1 MSGKT
6 TKFEGPC
13 IGIDLGTTYSCVGI
27 YKDGKV
33 EIIANEQGNRT
44 TPSWV
49 AFTDKE
55 RLIGDSAKAQF
66 NSNSK
71 NTVFDAKR
79 LIGRKFS
86 DPVTQDEIK
95 RFPYKIFNDGNDR
108 PKIEVQYMGEPK
120 QLYPEEIS
128 AAVLVKMK
136 EIAEA
141 YLGQSVKNAVVTVP
155 AYFND
160 AQRQSTKDAGAIAGL
175 NIMRIINEPTAAA
188 IAYGLDKKG
197 ERNVVIFDLGGGTF
211 DVSILTIDDGVFEV
225 LSTSGN
231 THLGGEDFDEKIRQY
246 CAYEFGKKQKMS
258 RDEVNEK
265 ILSNPKV
272 YNKIARLKK
281 ECENAKRSLSTT
293 TVAKIQVDSFYDGED
308 LEVDL
313 TRAKFESLCEADFK
327 KCLEPV
333 EKALKDSGLSKDK
346 ITDVV
351 LVGGSTRIPKVRE
364 ILKNYFGKELK
375 MDINP
380 DEAVAYGAAV
390 QAAVLSGVQDNTIQD
405 LVLVDVTP
413 LSLGIETA
421 GGVMTTLIKR
431 NATIPCE
438 KEETFSTYSDNQPGV
453 TIQIYEGERALT
465 KDNNLLGRFELTG
478 IPPMP
483 RGQPKIHVKFKM
495 DANGIMSV
503 SAKEESTG
511 KSNEIVI
518 ENKSGRL
525 SEEQKKKM
533 LEEAEKFAE
542 QDKLVRERI
551 ESKNGFEG
559 YLHSVKSSSDTE
571 EFKQKIGEDKHKELM
586 DIVSEYMQWL
596 DDNGVDADTET
607 LKNKQKEAEDKILP
621 IIKLAY
627 QPPSN
632 SQTEESAPEEE
643 TKQSFNADVD

>member
-1 MSGKT
+1 M
-6 TKFEGPC
+6 
-13 IGIDLGTTYSCVGI
+13 
-27 YKDGKV
+27 
-33 EIIANEQGNRT
+33 
-44 TPSWV
+44 
-49 AFTDKE
+49 
-55 RLIGDSAKAQF
+55 
-66 NSNSK
+66 
-71 NTVFDAKR
+71 
-79 LIGRKFS
+79 
-86 DPVTQDEIK
+86 
-95 RFPYKIFNDGNDR
+95 
-108 PKIEVQYMGEPK
+108 
-120 QLYPEEIS
+120 
-128 AAVLVKMK
+128 
-136 EIAEA
+136 
-141 YLGQSVKNAVVTVP
+141 
-155 AYFND
+155 
-160 AQRQSTKDAGAIAGL
+160 
-175 NIMRIINEPTAAA
+175 
-188 IAYGLDKKG
+188 
-197 ERNVVIFDLGGGTF
+197 GTF

-265 ILSNPKV
+265 ILNNPKV

-364 ILKNYFGKELK
+364 ILKNYFGKDLK

-431 NATIPCE
+431 NSTIPCE

-586 DIVSEYMQWL
+586 DIVSEYMQWI
-596 DDNGVDADTET
+596 DDNGADADTET

-632 SQTEESAPEEE
+632 GQPEESVPEEE